1 MLESF
6 RANESLI
13 SCKLVKFR
21 TSASAPV
28 LSELKSKE
36 ILIAKMPNTPNN
48 IADLKAGYYLMKSVQ
63 CCFDIK
69 TVRKVGKGIRKGVK
83 IIEISKKLSESAD
96 RIIVIN
102 HIAVR
107 TDDTLH
113 TMRPTYCSSCRR
125 NRCSIC
131 DPTEECCYCSERC
144 CDSCSEKCRSCKGFI
159 CKFFCASNYE
169 CEQCNALCCEY
180 CDGGL
185 ENEVCEKCGE
195 LKYPS
200 RYEDYDNDYY

>member
-1 MLESF
+1 MLLESF
-6 RANESLI
+6 RANESLK
-13 SCKLVKFR
+13 SCKLVR

-48 IADLKAGYYLMKSVQ
+48 IADLKAGYDLMKRVQ

-69 TVRKVGKGIRKGVK
+69 TVRKVGKGSRKGVR
-83 IIEISKKLSESAD
+83 IIEISERLSESAD

-107 TDDTLH
+107 TDTSHTL
-113 TMRPTYCSSCRR
+113 RPTYCSSCRGI
-125 NRCSIC
+125 RCSIC

-144 CDSCSEKCRSCKGFI
+144 CNSCSEKCRSCKGFI
-159 CKFFCASNYE
+159 CNDCASEVE
-169 CEQCNALCCEY
+169 CEFCGAVCCEY
-180 CDGGL
+180 CDGGS

-195 LKYPS
+195 LKHPS
-200 RYEDYDNDYY
+200 KYEDFDNDYY